1 MADDMLYQEAIK
13 AIQKGDKTLARD
25 LLTRLIKTEP
35 QNSDY
40 WLHLSTVVDSVK
52 ERTYCL
58 QEVIRRDPKN
68 LTARQGLILMGAPV
82 EADQSIENIPSP
94 RRNWNALW
102 LDRLTPQKTKLS
114 TRLIFPIVGGIV
126 ALALIVFSVVSL
138 VKNTPGTKPVVFSV
152 NTPKPTAT
160 YTGLG
165 TAAVLS
171 GISQPTPTPL
181 WLNMAATYT
190 PTPMYVSTP
199 HPRTESYSAGIR
211 SFNEGE
217 WDKAIEYLRQ
227 AISTEPEAV
236 DIYYMI
242 GEIYRRQGKYTEA
255 LKEINQAIK
264 LNPGFAPPY
273 LSRARTN
280 LAKDPN
286 SDIESDLLKATT
298 LDAGFGDAFIELATY
313 FLSKNNPVAALESLN
328 TAELS
333 LPDSPLI
340 PLYRAEAYLEMD
352 QPQLALENAE
362 KAYSMDVVNLDIYRA
377 MGFALQDMGRYSDS
391 QSYLEIYTVYQP
403 TDGEALY
410 RLGIVYQMNQDNTGA
425 QDLFTK
431 ALELDPFIDDAYFR
445 RGTISLEM
453 ADGKRALADF
463 SKYLEFKPSSFAA
476 SLGMGRAYLILKNT
490 GEAYRHIEKSSKFAK
505 SDEELAQLYY
515 YRATVLDM
523 LGYPDSALKDWQA
536 LLALPRTAVTDEWW
550 QAAEE
555 RIASSIPT
563 VSAPMETATP

>member
-114 TRLIFPIVGGIV
+114 TRLVFPILGGLL
-126 ALALIVFSVVSL
+126 ALALIVFGVVSL
-138 VKNTPGTKPVVFSV
+138 VNKRPDTNTIVLSV
-152 NTPKPTAT
+152 ITPKPTST
-160 YTGLG
+160 YSGLG
-165 TAAVLS
+165 TGGTS
-171 GISQPTPTPL
+171 EISQPTPTPL

-190 PTPMYVSTP
+190 PTPMYVATP
-199 HPRTESYSAGIR
+199 HPRTESYGAGFR

-227 AISTEPEAV
+227 ALSTEPEAV
-236 DIYYMI
+236 DIYYLI

-255 LKEINQAIK
+255 LKELNQAIK
-264 LNPGFAPPY
+264 VNPEFAPPY

-280 LAKDPN
+280 LAKDPK
-286 SDIESDLLKATT
+286 SDVEADLLRATT
-298 LDAGFGDAFIELATY
+298 LDTGYGDAYIELAVLY
-313 FLSKNNPVAALESLN
+313 MKQNNSVAALEALN

-340 PLYRAEAYLEMD
+340 PLHRAEAYLEMD
-352 QPQLALENAE
+352 QPQLALDNAE

-377 MGFALQDMGRYSDS
+377 MGFALQDLGRYSDS
-391 QSYLEIYTVYQP
+391 QSYLEIYTVYKP

-410 RLGIVYQMNQDNTGA
+410 RLGIVYQMNKDNTGA
-425 QDLFTK
+425 LDLFTK
-431 ALELDPFIDDAYFR
+431 ALELDPFLDDAYIR
-445 RGTISLEM
+445 RATINLEKS
-453 ADGKRALADF
+453 DGKQALVDF
-463 SKYLEFKPSSFAA
+463 SKYLEFKPNSFVA
-476 SLGMGRAYLILKNT
+476 SLGMGRAYLVMNNT
-490 GEAYRHIEKSSKFAK
+490 GEAYRQIEKSSKYAK
-505 SDEELAQLYY
+505 TDDELAQLYY

-523 LGYPDSALKDWQA
+523 LGYPDAALKDWKA
-536 LLALPRTAVTDEWW
+536 LLALPKASVSADWW

-555 RIASSIPT
+555 RIASGLPT
-563 VSAPMETATP
+563 ASASVETVTP

>member
-1 MADDMLYQEAIK
+1 
-13 AIQKGDKTLARD
+13 
-25 LLTRLIKTEP
+25 
-35 QNSDY
+35 
-40 WLHLSTVVDSVK
+40 
-52 ERTYCL
+52 
-58 QEVIRRDPKN
+58 
-68 LTARQGLILMGAPV
+68 
-82 EADQSIENIPSP
+82 
-94 RRNWNALW
+94 
-102 LDRLTPQKTKLS
+102 
-114 TRLIFPIVGGIV
+114 
-126 ALALIVFSVVSL
+126 
-138 VKNTPGTKPVVFSV
+138 
-152 NTPKPTAT
+152 
-160 YTGLG
+160 
-165 TAAVLS
+165 
-171 GISQPTPTPL
+171 
-181 WLNMAATYT
+181 
-190 PTPMYVSTP
+190 
-199 HPRTESYSAGIR
+199 
-211 SFNEGE
+211 
-217 WDKAIEYLRQ
+217 
-227 AISTEPEAV
+227 
-236 DIYYMI
+236 
-242 GEIYRRQGKYTEA
+242 
-255 LKEINQAIK
+255 
-264 LNPGFAPPY
+264 
-273 LSRARTN
+273 
-280 LAKDPN
+280 
-286 SDIESDLLKATT
+286 
-298 LDAGFGDAFIELATY
+298 
-313 FLSKNNPVAALESLN
+313 LESLN

>member
-82 EADQSIENIPSP
+82 EADQSIENIASP

-114 TRLIFPIVGGIV
+114 TRLVFPILGGIL
-126 ALALIVFSVVSL
+126 ALALIVFGVVSL
-138 VKNTPGTKPVVFSV
+138 LNKRPESNTLVLSVV
-152 NTPKPTAT
+152 TPKPTST
-160 YTGLG
+160 YSGLG
-165 TAAVLS
+165 NGGTS
-171 GISQPTPTPL
+171 EISQPTPTPL

-190 PTPMYVSTP
+190 PTPMYVATP
-199 HPRTESYSAGIR
+199 HPRTESYSAGLR

-227 AISTEPEAV
+227 ALSTEPEAV
-236 DIYYMI
+236 DINYMI
-242 GEIYRRQGKYTEA
+242 GEIYRRQGKYKEA
-255 LKEINQAIK
+255 IKELNQAIK
-264 LNPGFAPPY
+264 VNPEFAPPY
-273 LSRARTN
+273 LSRALTN
-280 LAKDPN
+280 MAQDPK
-286 SDIESDLLKATT
+286 SDVETDLLKATT
-298 LDAGFGDAFIELATY
+298 LDTGYGDAYIELAVL
-313 FLSKNNPVAALESLN
+313 FIKKNDPVAALEALN

-340 PLYRAEAYLEMD
+340 PLHRAEAYLDMD
-352 QPQLALENAE
+352 QPQLALDNAE

-377 MGFALQDMGRYSDS
+377 MGFALQDLGRYSDS
-391 QSYLEIYTVYQP
+391 QSYLEIYSVYKP

-410 RLGIVYQMNQDNTGA
+410 RLGIVYQMNKDNTGA
-425 QDLFTK
+425 LDLFTK
-431 ALELDPFIDDAYFR
+431 ALELDPFLDDAYFR
-445 RGTISLEM
+445 RATINLEM
-453 ADGKRALADF
+453 SDGKEALVDF
-463 SKYLEFKPSSFAA
+463 SKYLEFKPNSFAA
-476 SLGMGRAYLILKNT
+476 SLGMGRAYLILNNT
-490 GEAYRHIEKSSKFAK
+490 GEAYRQIEKSSKYAK
-505 SDEELAQLYY
+505 TDDELAQLYY

-523 LGYPDSALKDWQA
+523 LGYPDAALKDWKA
-536 LLALPRTAVTDEWW
+536 LLALPKASVSADWW
-550 QAAEE
+550 QAAED
-555 RIASSIPT
+555 RIAGSLPT
-563 VSAPMETATP
+563 ASASVETAIP

>member
-82 EADQSIENIPSP
+82 DADQSIENIPSP

-114 TRLIFPIVGGIV
+114 TRLLFPIIGGIL
-126 ALALIVFSVVSL
+126 ALALVAFGIVSL
-138 VKNTPGTKPVVFSV
+138 VNNRPDSGSVVYSII
-152 NTPKPTAT
+152 TPKPTST

-165 TAAVLS
+165 SPAGGS
-171 GISQPTPTPL
+171 SEISQPTPTPL
-181 WLNMAATYT
+181 WLNMASTYT
-190 PTPMYVSTP
+190 PTPMYVVTP
-199 HPRTESYSAGIR
+199 HPRTESYSAGVR

-242 GEIYRRQGKYTEA
+242 GEIYRRQGKFTEA
-255 LKEINQAIK
+255 LKELNQAIK
-264 LNPGFAPPY
+264 INPGFAPPY
-273 LSRARTN
+273 LSRALTN
-280 LAKDPN
+280 LAKNPD
-286 SDIESDLLKATT
+286 SDVESDLIKATS
-298 LDAGFGDAFIELATY
+298 LDTNFGEAFLELAAY
-313 FLSKNNPVAALESLN
+313 YIRKNNHVAALEALN
-328 TAELS
+328 TAEMS
-333 LPDSPLI
+333 LPDTPLI
-340 PLYRAEAYLEMD
+340 PLRRAEAYIGMG
-352 QPQLALENAE
+352 QPQLALDNAE

-377 MGFALQDMGRYSDS
+377 MGFALQDLGRYSDS
-391 QSYLEIYTVYQP
+391 QSYLEIYTVYKP

-410 RLGIVYQMNQDNTGA
+410 RLGVVYQLNKDNTGA
-425 QDLFTK
+425 VDLFTK
-431 ALELDPFIDDAYFR
+431 ALELDPFLYNAYFQR
-445 RGTISLEM
+445 ATISLEM
-453 ADGKRALADF
+453 ANGKQAIADF
-463 SKYLEFKPSSFAA
+463 SKYLEFKPSSFSA
-476 SLGMGRAYLILKNT
+476 SLGMGRAYLLLNNT
-490 GEAYRHIEKSSKFAK
+490 GEAYRQIEKSSKYAK
-505 SDEELAQLYY
+505 TDEELAQLYY

-523 LGYPDSALKDWQA
+523 LGYPDAALKDWKA
-536 LLALPRTAVTDEWW
+536 LLALPQAAVADEWW
-550 QAAEE
+550 KAAED
-555 RIASSIPT
+555 RVTGNLPTAS
-563 VSAPMETATP
+563 VETATP

>member
-114 TRLIFPIVGGIV
+114 TRLIFPVLGGLL
-126 ALALIVFSVVSL
+126 ALALIVFGVVSL
-138 VKNTPGTKPVVFSV
+138 MNNRPDTNPLVLSV
-152 NTPKPTAT
+152 ITPKPTST
-160 YTGLG
+160 YSGMGTGG
-165 TAAVLS
+165 TS
-171 GISQPTPTPL
+171 EISQPTPTPL

-190 PTPMYVSTP
+190 PTPMYVATP
-199 HPRTESYSAGIR
+199 HPRTESYSAGLR
-211 SFNEGE
+211 SYNDGE

-255 LKEINQAIK
+255 LKELNQAIK
-264 LNPGFAPPY
+264 VNPEFAPPY

-280 LAKDPN
+280 LAKDPK
-286 SDIESDLLKATT
+286 SDVEADLLKATT
-298 LDAGFGDAFIELATY
+298 LDTGYGDAYIELAALY
-313 FLSKNNPVAALESLN
+313 IKKNNPVAALEALN

-340 PLYRAEAYLEMD
+340 PLHRAEAYLGMD
-352 QPQLALENAE
+352 QPQLALDNAE

-377 MGFALQDMGRYSDS
+377 MGFALQDLGKYSDS
-391 QSYLEIYTVYQP
+391 QSYLEIYSVYKP

-425 QDLFTK
+425 LDLFTK
-431 ALELDPFIDDAYFR
+431 ALELDPFLDDAYFR
-445 RGTISLEM
+445 RATINLGMS
-453 ADGKRALADF
+453 DGKQALVDF
-463 SKYLEFKPSSFAA
+463 SKYLEFKPNSFAA
-476 SLGMGRAYLILKNT
+476 SLGMGRAYLIMNNT
-490 GEAYRHIEKSSKFAK
+490 GEAYRQIEKSSKFAK
-505 SDEELAQLYY
+505 TDEELAQLYY

-523 LGYPDSALKDWQA
+523 LGYPDAALKDWKA
-536 LLALPRTAVTDEWW
+536 LLALPKASVPDDWW
-550 QAAEE
+550 QAAED
-555 RIASSIPT
+555 RVAGSLPTASASVET
-563 VSAPMETATP
+563 VTP